1 VIPTTLVAP
10 TALKFDLERADRRQI
25 RRRRCLSARQTRG
38 NLSRVAE
45 CHAPEPSVE
54 PECTVMRRY
63 ELASTVHPHAT
74 DGLYANGGE
83 DKGPW
88 KGEESCTS
96 RQLLSQC
103 SS

>member
-1 VIPTTLVAP
+1 M
-10 TALKFDLERADRRQI
+10 RR
-25 RRRRCLSARQTRG
+25 
-38 NLSRVAE
+38 NE
-45 CHAPEPSVE
+45 
-54 PECTVMRRY
+54 RY

>member
-1 VIPTTLVAP
+1 
-10 TALKFDLERADRRQI
+10 
-25 RRRRCLSARQTRG
+25 
-38 NLSRVAE
+38 
-45 CHAPEPSVE
+45 
-54 PECTVMRRY
+54 MRRY
-63 ELASTVHPHAT
+63 GLASTVHRYAT

-103 SS
+103 SSEELGAHMHKRSLTGTRPRPSDNRGQRQSP